1 MVVTPCNNFSPMSG
15 NRVPV
20 EFYFE
25 NQKWEFSAFQGK
37 TLTDPL
43 LQFTKKEL
51 FCIKIGENKIIPI
64 GLNLVVKTS
73 LHDDSKA
80 NLYYSD
86 EEIISNSDFP
96 LKIRAERISK
106 SFYILINFIYVY
118 IPFCRLWN

>member
-1 MVVTPCNNFSPMSG
+1 MSSDQI
-15 NRVPV
+15 PV
-20 EFYFE
+20 EFYFD
-25 NQKWEFSAFQGK
+25 NQKWEFPAFKGEN
-37 TLTDPL
+37 LTESL
-43 LQFTKKEL
+43 LKFTKEEV
-51 FCIKIGENKIIPI
+51 FFIKIGENKIIPI

-118 IPFCRLWN
+118 IPFCRL